1 MNLDNTIFNKIILTR
16 EYTITCSSDD
26 KNIDNARC
34 PDYALEWSDEQN
46 KLHWPDN
53 HNYLQGESSLS
64 NLSSPNGSSGLS
76 SPTGSSGLSSPTNN
90 SLETLLQEYNNN
102 NNNNSLETLL
112 LQEYKNNKKN
122 KIRNTY
128 YKLFRKVENKMFKK
142 KDEDTIVF
150 CSLEVLVCN
159 IDDNLSDLN
168 LSKSGKELWK
178 VIKKIKPFIVVD
190 FKYYSAELIKWCQ
203 FKLDT
208 ENVTIYSIIKEQE
221 QINDDFSSYILIDN
235 NYCDEY
241 KNQIFIQNTNVNETL
256 KKLLQHL

>member
-1 MNLDNTIFNKIILTR
+1 MNLDNTIFSKLILTR

-26 KNIDNARC
+26 KNIDIGRC

-53 HNYLQGESSLS
+53 HNYLQG
-64 NLSSPNGSSGLS
+64 LSSPTNSSGLS
-76 SPTGSSGLSSPTNN
+76 SPTNSSGLPSPTNSSSLPSPTNN
-90 SLETLLQEYNNN
+90 SLETLLLLQEYNN
-102 NNNNSLETLL
+102 S
-112 LQEYKNNKKN
+112 KKN
-122 KIRNTY
+122 KKRNTY
-128 YKLFRKVENKMFKK
+128 YKLFRKIENKIFENN
-142 KDEDTIVF
+142 KDIIIF

-159 IDDNLSDLN
+159 IDDNLTDLN

-190 FKYYSAELIKWCQ
+190 FKYYSAELIEWC
-203 FKLDT
+203 KTNLDT
-208 ENVTIYSIIKEQE
+208 DNLTIYSIIKEQE
-221 QINDDFSSYILIDN
+221 EFNNDFTSYILIDN

-256 KKLLQHL
+256 EKLLLHL

>member
-1 MNLDNTIFNKIILTR
+1 MNLDNTIFSKLILTR

-26 KNIDNARC
+26 KNVDIGRC

-53 HNYLQGESSLS
+53 HNYLQG
-64 NLSSPNGSSGLS
+64 LSSPTNSSGLS
-76 SPTGSSGLSSPTNN
+76 SPTSGLPSPTNSSGQTSPTN
-90 SLETLLQEYNNN
+90 TSLETLLLLQEYNNN
-102 NNNNSLETLL
+102 
-112 LQEYKNNKKN
+112 KKN
-122 KIRNTY
+122 KKRNTY
-128 YKLFRKVENKMFKK
+128 YKLFRKVENKMFEK
-142 KDEDTIVF
+142 KDEERIVF

-159 IDDNLSDLN
+159 IDDDLTDLN

-178 VIKKIKPFIVVD
+178 VINKIKPFIVVD

-203 FKLDT
+203 SKLDT

-221 QINDDFSSYILIDN
+221 QISDDFSSYILIDN

-256 KKLLQHL
+256 EKLLLHL